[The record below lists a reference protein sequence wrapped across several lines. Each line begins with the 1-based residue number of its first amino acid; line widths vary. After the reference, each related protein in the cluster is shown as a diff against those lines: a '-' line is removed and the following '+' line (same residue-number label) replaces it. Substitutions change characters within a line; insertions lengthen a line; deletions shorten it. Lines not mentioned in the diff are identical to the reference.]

1 MKIIPKFQN
10 SGKFPDIEK
19 NKRKQQFLNQNG
31 VKVKIDGSW
40 GPWQEQQYRRLTTK
54 NKYYHTTPL
63 GFLSYL
69 YDKTL
74 GNGTTYQE
82 DPAIVKGYSGEIKPD
97 NRSAIRRYLDQQ
109 MQNNKTPLGYI
120 TQTVLP
126 SAAVAE
132 ALVYG
137 GPAIVNGIRTTV
149 SSPSTILPAAKTLVK
164 EGVKGAVGV
173 TVADAAS
180 KATTGKTLGEQIAQ
194 STGVSPDFGEFT
206 IPGAVVYSQVR
217 NIGKNL
223 YTKGPKYV
231 FDNLPYKTIYNI
243 DRVTSNIKNDVIT
256 FLKTPINESPIKAV
270 RNRRKSLQ
278 VGKTPRT
285 DIQYDNIVYYNTNKS
300 SIQTL
305 DDPIYQIRERLRT
318 RMNSGNYLYSY
329 PNDGIGIYLDNNMY
343 DPDYLISQIPVK
355 DYLSL
360 KDVYKMGIDKHS
372 GLRDKIINAIQ
383 TPINYLKVNTE
394 PAFAYRGTGG
404 DRFIKVNKKAIKAL
418 GFDYPTVLSH
428 EYNHALRGRNFDA
441 NSMIQKY
448 WAFNY
453 DHLAPAYRNYLSSPT
468 EIEARGTQLKNYFNS
483 DVITPD
489 MLKYASQHYVPDTN
503 MDNNMYQFFS
513 GIKDWDAA
521 AQYLSK
527 NSLKNGGKL

>member
-10 SGKFPDIEK
+10 AGKLPSKEY

-31 VKVKIDGSW
+31 VNVKIDGSW
-40 GPWQEQQYRRLTTK
+40 GPWQEQQYRKLTTK
-54 NKYYHTTPL
+54 DKHYNTTPL

-74 GNGTTYQE
+74 GDGTTYQE
-82 DPAIVKGYSGEIKPD
+82 DPAIVKGYSGEIKQD
-97 NRSAIRRYLDQQ
+97 DRSATRRYLDQQ
-109 MQNNKTPLGYI
+109 MQDNKTPLGYV

-126 SAAVAE
+126 SAAVAG

-137 GPAIVNGIRTTV
+137 GPTIINGIRTAA
-149 SSPSTILPAAKTLVK
+149 SNPSTILPATKTLVK
-164 EGVKGAVGV
+164 EGIKGVAGATAVN
-173 TVADAAS
+173 AAS
-180 KATTGKTLGEQIAQ
+180 KATTGKTWGEQIAQ
-194 STGVSPDFGEFT
+194 STGVSSSLGELT
-206 IPGAVVYSQVR
+206 NPGFVLGSPAY

-223 YTKGPKYV
+223 YSKGPKYI
-231 FDNLPYKTIYNI
+231 FDNLPYKTIDNVQRSI
-243 DRVTSNIKNDVIT
+243 SNIKSDAIT
-256 FLKTPINESPIKAV
+256 FFRTPINESPIKAV
-270 RNRRKSLQ
+270 RNRHKSLQ

-285 DIQYDNIVYYNTNKS
+285 DIQYNNNVYYNTNKS
-300 SIQTL
+300 SIQNINN
-305 DDPIYQIRERLRT
+305 PIPQIRERLRT
-318 RMNSGNYLYSY
+318 RMNSDNYLYSY

-343 DPDYLISQIPVK
+343 NPDYIISQIPVK

-360 KDVYKMGIDKHS
+360 KDVYKMGVDKHS
-372 GLRDKIINAIQ
+372 GLMDKVINTIQ

-394 PAFAYRGTGG
+394 PAFAYTGG
-404 DRFIKVNKKAIKAL
+404 NRFIKVNKKALKDF

-428 EYNHALRGRNFDA
+428 EYNHALRNRSLDDGKLQRHLG
-441 NSMIQKY
+441 
-448 WAFNY
+448 FNY
-453 DHLAPAYRNYLSSPT
+453 DHLAPKYRNYLSSPT

-513 GIKDWDAA
+513 GIKDWNLAA
-521 AQYLSK
+521 DYISK
-527 NSLKNGGKL
+527 FSLKNGGKL

>member
-10 SGKFPDIEK
+10 AGKLPSKEY

-31 VKVKIDGSW
+31 VNVKIDGSW
-40 GPWQEQQYRRLTTK
+40 GPWQEQQYRKLTTK
-54 NKYYHTTPL
+54 DKHYNTTPL

-74 GNGTTYQE
+74 GDGTTYQE
-82 DPAIVKGYSGEIKPD
+82 DPAIVKGYSGEIKQD
-97 NRSAIRRYLDQQ
+97 DRSATRRYLDQQ
-109 MQNNKTPLGYI
+109 MQDNKTPLGYV

-126 SAAVAE
+126 SAAVAG

-137 GPAIVNGIRTTV
+137 GPTIINGIRTAA
-149 SSPSTILPAAKTLVK
+149 SNPSTILPATKTLVK
-164 EGVKGAVGV
+164 EGIKGVAGATAVN
-173 TVADAAS
+173 AAS
-180 KATTGKTLGEQIAQ
+180 KATTGKTWGEQIAQ
-194 STGVSPDFGEFT
+194 STGVSSSLGELT
-206 IPGAVVYSQVR
+206 NPGFVLGSPAY

-223 YTKGPKYV
+223 YSKGPKYI
-231 FDNLPYKTIYNI
+231 FDNLPYKTIDNVQRSI
-243 DRVTSNIKNDVIT
+243 SNIKSDAIT
-256 FLKTPINESPIKAV
+256 FFRTPINESPIKAV
-270 RNRRKSLQ
+270 RNRHKSLQ

-285 DIQYDNIVYYNTNKS
+285 DIQYNNNVYYNTNKS
-300 SIQTL
+300 SIQNINN
-305 DDPIYQIRERLRT
+305 PIPQIRERLRT

-343 DPDYLISQIPVK
+343 NPDYIISQIPVK

-360 KDVYKMGIDKHS
+360 KDVYKMGVDKHS
-372 GLRDKIINAIQ
+372 GVMDKVLNTIQ

-394 PAFAYRGTGG
+394 PAFAYTGG
-404 DRFIKVNKKAIKAL
+404 NRFIKVNKKALKDF

-428 EYNHALRGRNFDA
+428 EYNHALRNRSLDDGKLQRHLG
-441 NSMIQKY
+441 
-448 WAFNY
+448 FNY
-453 DHLAPAYRNYLSSPT
+453 DHLAPKYRNYLSSPT

-513 GIKDWDAA
+513 GIKDWNLAA
-521 AQYLSK
+521 DYISK
-527 NSLKNGGKL
+527 FSLKNGGKL